1 VAIWQFLLALV
12 PQKAWAAAPKPP
24 IRPIW
29 NGTARLWTVTGSR
42 KSEESVT
49 FNHLLPGK
57 YRASLDGKTWTP
69 IVVTSL
75 PDEQSV
81 EITAPD

>member
-1 VAIWQFLLALV
+1 MVMTVA
-12 PQKAWAAAPKPP
+12 
-24 IRPIW
+24 
-29 NGTARLWTVTGSR
+29 GSH

-49 FNHLLPGK
+49 FNHPLPGN

-69 IVVTSL
+69 IVVTLL